1 MSQGV
6 VLWERALARRRELAA
21 AVAAFSDD
29 KRIESDETLADD
41 NPVPT
46 GGQDDGLDD
55 LFNNI
60 NVEINAEAP
69 EPAYTFKDTA
79 DLWLT
84 QSHTALEHVLLSIGL
99 TRDVLPTKHPLLVFG
114 SHRTGL
120 TVPEYYRVE
129 VEQKCWPSH
138 LYSTERLPRRAAA
151 QILASSKTG
160 TSSFPKPTCFEG
172 KTVAVEVP
180 SPLLADNR
188 WIVVWPVLQSFP
200 EREQEEPQ
208 WGQVR
213 RVVWCVNGDQI
224 GPQDLLYW
232 LSHFWQGTPVRIALF
247 RAMSFVREEQD
258 VFAQAKVLPNVRRT
272 LEKFNVIK
280 RSPWIVVGP

>member
-84 QSHTALEHVLLSIGL
+84 
-99 TRDVLPTKHPLLVFG
+99 
-114 SHRTGL
+114 
-120 TVPEYYRVE
+120 
-129 VEQKCWPSH
+129 
-138 LYSTERLPRRAAA
+138 
-151 QILASSKTG
+151 
-160 TSSFPKPTCFEG
+160 
-172 KTVAVEVP
+172 
-180 SPLLADNR
+180 
-188 WIVVWPVLQSFP
+188 
-200 EREQEEPQ
+200 
-208 WGQVR
+208 
-213 RVVWCVNGDQI
+213 
-224 GPQDLLYW
+224 
-232 LSHFWQGTPVRIALF
+232 
-247 RAMSFVREEQD
+247 
-258 VFAQAKVLPNVRRT
+258 
-272 LEKFNVIK
+272 
-280 RSPWIVVGP
+280 